1 MPAIRSRCRVARS
14 VIRNRTDGMLTTLS
28 NGRHVWNADVDESLG
43 SHDQAPDPHE
53 LLDSALAACTALT
66 LELYIRRRNMAVTS
80 LRVTMDHVESKD
92 DAGQVVYVLKR
103 RIFIEG
109 EISEAERARLIEIA
123 DKCPVHRILVGE
135 ISIEFELV

>member
-109 EISEAERARLIEIA
+109 ESSEAERARLIEIS
-123 DKCPVHRILVGE
+123 DKCPVHRILVGK